1 MVISSHKYINMHLE
15 YFYNSIGYYDNEVNI
30 NLELLPNCS
39 PIEKALTSILWDAK
53 LIIAI

>member
-1 MVISSHKYINMHLE
+1 MHLE